1 MVGDGREKV
10 EGGGRGR
17 CEALHQDG
25 RSPGRRAAVQ
35 SRPTHQ
41 RWFSYTVKRK
51 RRGGEGGGAE
61 GTSGSGLDRA
71 LVYSVRPEA
80 GREAY
85 SGGGE
90 GVAGGGRGVPEKRA

>member
-1 MVGDGREKV
+1 MGDGREKV
-10 EGGGRGR
+10 DGGGRGT
-17 CEALHQDG
+17 CDALHQEG

-51 RRGGEGGGAE
+51 RRGAEGGGAE
-61 GTSGSGLDRA
+61 GTSESGLDRA
-71 LVYSVRPEA
+71 LVYSVAPET
-80 GREAY
+80 GRETY

-90 GVAGGGRGVPEKRA
+90 GGGAGRGVPETRA